1 MPKNLEFRMN
11 RALVIED
18 DEVTAQAILTELDA
32 HGFQGQWADNG
43 RDGLALAIAGGH
55 DVITLDRMLPDFD
68 GLTIVS
74 TLRQLSIKT
83 PVLMIS
89 ALSDVDERVRG
100 LRSGGDDYLTK
111 PFSMIEMIARLEVLL
126 RDSTPDEAEHCLR
139 FGGLQMNL
147 IAQAVT
153 LEGEA
158 IGLLPT
164 EFKLLTYLM
173 RHAGQL
179 VTRTMLFQEVWGYH
193 FDPGTNIIDVHLTR
207 LRKKIEGPGA
217 PVIQTIRGSGYV
229 LVDKD

>member
-1 MPKNLEFRMN
+1 MN

-18 DEVTAQAILTELDA
+18 DEVTAHAIMTELDA
-32 HGFQGQWADNG
+32 HGFQAQWADNG

-74 TLRQLSIKT
+74 TLRQLSIQT

-126 RDSTPDEAEHCLR
+126 RDPAPGETEHCLR
-139 FGGLQMNL
+139 FGALQMDL
-147 IAQAVT
+147 IAQTVT
-153 LEGEA
+153 LEGQV
-158 IGLLPT
+158 ITLLPT

-173 RHAGQL
+173 RNAGQL

-193 FDPGTNIIDVHLTR
+193 FDPGTNIIEVHLAR

-217 PVIQTIRGSGYV
+217 PAIQTIRGSGYV

>member
-1 MPKNLEFRMN
+1 MN

-32 HGFQGQWADNG
+32 HGFHGQWADNG

-126 RDSTPDEAEHCLR
+126 RDSTPDEAEHRLR

-147 IAQAVT
+147 ITQGVT

-164 EFKLLTYLM
+164 EFRLLTYLM

-229 LVDKD
+229 LVDKA

>member
-1 MPKNLEFRMN
+1 MN

-18 DEVTAQAILTELDA
+18 DEVTAQGIIAELGA
-32 HGFQGQWADNG
+32 HGFSTQWADNG
-43 RDGLALAIAGGH
+43 REGLSMAIAGNH

-74 TLRQLSIKT
+74 TLRQLNIQT

-111 PFSMIEMIARLEVLL
+111 PFSMVEMVARLEVLL
-126 RDSTPDEAEHCLR
+126 RNPNVTVTDRCLA
-139 FGGLQMNL
+139 FGNLQLEL
-147 IAQAVT
+147 IEQRLTCDGSVIT
-153 LEGEA
+153 
-158 IGLLPT
+158 LLPT

-173 RHAGQL
+173 RNAGQL

-193 FDPGTNIIDVHLTR
+193 FDPGTNIIEVHIGR
-207 LRKKIEGPGA
+207 LRKKIEGPA
-217 PVIQTIRGSGYV
+217 SPVIQTVRGAGYV
-229 LVDKD
+229 LVEKS

>member
-1 MPKNLEFRMN
+1 MN

-18 DEVTAQAILTELDA
+18 DEVTAHAIMTELDA
-32 HGFQGQWADNG
+32 HGFQAQWADNG

-74 TLRQLSIKT
+74 TLRQLSIQT

-126 RDSTPDEAEHCLR
+126 RDPAPGEAEHCLR

-147 IAQAVT
+147 IAQTVT
-153 LEGEA
+153 LEGQA
-158 IGLLPT
+158 IALLPT

-173 RHAGQL
+173 RNAGQL

-193 FDPGTNIIDVHLTR
+193 FDPGTNIIEVHLAR

-217 PVIQTIRGSGYV
+217 PAIQTIRGSGYV

>member
-1 MPKNLEFRMN
+1 MN

-18 DEVTAQAILTELDA
+18 DEVTAQAIMTELDA
-32 HGFQGQWADNG
+32 HGFQAQWADNG

-74 TLRQLSIKT
+74 TLRQLSIQT

-126 RDSTPDEAEHCLR
+126 RDPAPGETEHCLR
-139 FGGLQMNL
+139 FGALQMDL
-147 IAQAVT
+147 IAQTVT
-153 LEGEA
+153 LEGQVIA
-158 IGLLPT
+158 LLPT

-173 RHAGQL
+173 RNAGQL

-193 FDPGTNIIDVHLTR
+193 FDPGTNIIEVHLAR
-207 LRKKIEGPGA
+207 LRKKIDGPGA
-217 PVIQTIRGSGYV
+217 PAIQTIRGSGYV

>member
-1 MPKNLEFRMN
+1 MN

-18 DEVTAQAILTELDA
+18 DEVTAHAIMTELDA
-32 HGFQGQWADNG
+32 HGFQAQWADNG

-74 TLRQLSIKT
+74 TLRQLSIQT

-126 RDSTPDEAEHCLR
+126 RDPAPGETEHCLR
-139 FGGLQMNL
+139 FGALQMDL
-147 IAQAVT
+147 IAQTVT
-153 LEGEA
+153 LEGQVIA
-158 IGLLPT
+158 LLPT

-173 RHAGQL
+173 RNAGQL

-193 FDPGTNIIDVHLTR
+193 FDPGTNIIEVHLAR

-217 PVIQTIRGSGYV
+217 PAIQTIRGSGYV

>member
-1 MPKNLEFRMN
+1 MN

-18 DEVTAQAILTELDA
+18 DEVTAQAIMTELDA
-32 HGFQGQWADNG
+32 HGFQAQWADNG

-74 TLRQLSIKT
+74 TLRQLSIQT

-126 RDSTPDEAEHCLR
+126 RDPAPGETEHCLR
-139 FGGLQMNL
+139 FGALQMDL
-147 IAQAVT
+147 IAQTVT
-153 LEGEA
+153 LEGQVIA
-158 IGLLPT
+158 LLPT

-173 RHAGQL
+173 RNAGQL

-193 FDPGTNIIDVHLTR
+193 FDPGTNIIEVHLAR
-207 LRKKIEGPGA
+207 LRKKIEGPDA
-217 PVIQTIRGSGYV
+217 PAIQTIRGSGYV

>member
-1 MPKNLEFRMN
+1 MN

-18 DEVTAQAILTELDA
+18 DEVTAQAIMTELDA
-32 HGFQGQWADNG
+32 HGFQAQWADNG

-74 TLRQLSIKT
+74 TLRQLSIQT

-126 RDSTPDEAEHCLR
+126 RDPAPGETEHCLR
-139 FGGLQMNL
+139 FGALQMDL
-147 IAQAVT
+147 IAQTVT
-153 LEGEA
+153 LEGQVIA
-158 IGLLPT
+158 LLPT

-173 RHAGQL
+173 RNAGQL

-193 FDPGTNIIDVHLTR
+193 FDPGTNIIEVHLAR

-217 PVIQTIRGSGYV
+217 PAIQTIRGSGYV

>member
-1 MPKNLEFRMN
+1 MN

-18 DEVTAQAILTELDA
+18 DEVTAQAIMTELDA
-32 HGFQGQWADNG
+32 HGFQAQWADNG

-74 TLRQLSIKT
+74 TLRQLSIQT

-126 RDSTPDEAEHCLR
+126 RDPAPGETEHCLR
-139 FGGLQMNL
+139 FGALQMDL
-147 IAQAVT
+147 IAQTVT
-153 LEGEA
+153 LEGQVIA
-158 IGLLPT
+158 LLPT

-173 RHAGQL
+173 RNAGQL

-193 FDPGTNIIDVHLTR
+193 FDPGTNIIEVHLAR
-207 LRKKIEGPGA
+207 LRKKIEGPCA
-217 PVIQTIRGSGYV
+217 PAIQTIRGSGYV